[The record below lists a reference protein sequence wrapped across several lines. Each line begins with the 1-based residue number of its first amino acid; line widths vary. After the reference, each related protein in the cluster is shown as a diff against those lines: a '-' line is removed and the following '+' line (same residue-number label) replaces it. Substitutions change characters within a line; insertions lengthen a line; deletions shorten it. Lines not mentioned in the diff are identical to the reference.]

1 MEGCLSVPAAARRRS
16 KRRRQD
22 PIVRNPGGSKRDTY
36 ARLYSQ
42 STVLAASNRS
52 PVGWAASGALLLIC
66 PNKRSLLDAL
76 VIGGHP
82 FLSQPLFLPRC
93 LLPPI
98 GEIKNVAY
106 RVTGLSLETDYCNLG
121 NQLTVVW
128 SIGIYTQ
135 LLQLLQSHAPL
146 PISRCSAQFLPRLV
160 SDWYSRGY
168 CLTFFSLFSFF
179 HMDSHR
185 NDMIETYR
193 WHSSTYM
200 DEGQGSTK
208 LKVNQ

>member
-106 RVTGLSLETDYCNLG
+106 RVTGLRDGLLQPWKPAYSCLIYRY
-121 NQLTVVW
+121 
-128 SIGIYTQ
+128 IYTR

-168 CLTFFSLFSFF
+168 CLTFFHFFIFSTWI
-179 HMDSHR
+179 HIE
-185 NDMIETYR
+185 MI
-193 WHSSTYM
+193 W
-200 DEGQGSTK
+200 
-208 LKVNQ
+208 